1 MKRPFAEV
9 ERLLAQQRIDALEAA
24 LEAGGFLEESYG
36 FEPSLLELDPAFT
49 PEEEAFSRT
58 NLFIEI

>member
-1 MKRPFAEV
+1 
-9 ERLLAQQRIDALEAA
+9 LEAA

>member
-1 MKRPFAEV
+1 
-9 ERLLAQQRIDALEAA
+9 LEAA
-24 LEAGGFLEESYG
+24 LEAGGFLEESYR
-36 FEPSLLELDPAFT
+36 FDPFLLELDPAFT